1 MGLTERYMYDINTFF
16 MKLTLPQN
24 KNQISFC
31 KILLKIK
38 CTLQKLSEIGFDAMV
53 IP

>member
-1 MGLTERYMYDINTFF
+1 MGLTERYMYDINTST
-16 MKLTLPQN
+16 K

-53 IP
+53 IS